1 MSDLLESKRK
11 AQRLMLEGGKL
22 EKRTGGSPPTRGHVV
37 DLRQIEVA
45 TQPRPHKERGE
56 RLLTVCKGVTT
67 SVVDG

>member
-1 MSDLLESKRK
+1 
-11 AQRLMLEGGKL
+11 MLEGGKL